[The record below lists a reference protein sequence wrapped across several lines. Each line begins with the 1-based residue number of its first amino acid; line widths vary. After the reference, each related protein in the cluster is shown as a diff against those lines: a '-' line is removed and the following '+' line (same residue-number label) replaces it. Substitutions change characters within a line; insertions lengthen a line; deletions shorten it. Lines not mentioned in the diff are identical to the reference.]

1 MKYALKAVAFLL
13 ALSGGIC
20 GLFGNLEAMQTA
32 IAAATFLLVASL
44 RENLP

>member
-1 MKYALKAVAFLL
+1 MKHTLKASAFLL
-13 ALSGGIC
+13 ALAGGIC

-32 IAAATFLLVASL
+32 LAAATFLLVASL